1 MGRYLGLPFFKG
13 HVTTL
18 SKLLIA
24 LEKRET
30 LTGSKQVLTP
40 EQNKEVDK
48 VINKINSCIDILQ
61 KIK

>member
-1 MGRYLGLPFFKG
+1 MGKYLGLPFFKG

-18 SKLLIA
+18 SKLVLA

-30 LTGSKQVLTP
+30 LTGAKQVLTI
-40 EQNKEVDK
+40 EQNKDVDIVTK
-48 VINKINSCIDILQ
+48 KLNECIDILQ

>member
-1 MGRYLGLPFFKG
+1 MGKYLGLPFFKG

-18 SKLLIA
+18 SKLLIS
-24 LEKRET
+24 LEKGET

-40 EQNKEVDK
+40 LQNKEVDK
-48 VINKINSCIDILQ
+48 VINKIHECIDILQ

>member
-1 MGRYLGLPFFKG
+1 MGKYLGLPFFKG
-13 HVTTL
+13 HVTNL

-30 LTGSKQVLTP
+30 LTGSKQALTKS
-40 EQNKEVDK
+40 QNEKVDI
-48 VINKINSCIDILQ
+48 VINKINECIDILQ